1 MMEDRDVLKALE
13 RVLDML
19 EVQPMEDGN
28 YLVKVTYKGDNTP
41 GRIDRQYIAAEIAEL
56 LHRRIGHLR
65 SGKLYGKR
73 HAPSA
78 HNTGNEQ

>member
-13 RVLDML
+13 SVLETL
-19 EVQPMEDGN
+19 EVQPSEDGN
-28 YLVKVTYKGDNTP
+28 YLVKVTYKSGTPRPGDLS
-41 GRIDRQYIAAEIAEL
+41 YIAAEIGEL

-73 HAPSA
+73 RAS
-78 HNTGNEQ
+78 TV